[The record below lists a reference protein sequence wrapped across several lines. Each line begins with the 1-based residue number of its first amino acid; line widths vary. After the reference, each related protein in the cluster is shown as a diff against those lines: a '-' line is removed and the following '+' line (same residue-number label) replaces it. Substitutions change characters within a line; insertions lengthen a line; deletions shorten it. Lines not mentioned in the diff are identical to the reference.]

1 MQEATEHRIQ
11 MRKRKGNIA
20 LALAGGVCALIV
32 AVGLLWGPRHS
43 SSPPPHPQLQ
53 SASEQTTTPQPSAT
67 RDSGAIREERIPS
80 SPDKVREEPASPA
93 SASPGETRGEELA
106 T

>member
-20 LALAGGVCALIV
+20 LALAGGVCVLIV
-32 AVGLLWGPRHS
+32 VVGLLWGPRHS
-43 SSPPPHPQLQ
+43 SSPQPQLQ
-53 SASEQTTTPQPSAT
+53 SAGEQTTTPQPSAT
-67 RDSGAIREERIPS
+67 EDNGAIRKEQIPS

-93 SASPGETRGEELA
+93 SASPGETKGEELA